1 MGIYNG
7 AVLQTTDDTGAPFRL
22 APGVWQIR
30 CSVHAGGT
38 WQLEYRRDAADA
50 WVPTDAAADFFTGT
64 RTLNI
69 LVPTI
74 GEFRLNGG
82 LIGAQ
87 IEAIPTEYG
96 LGGPNAA

>member
-38 WQLEYRRDAADA
+38 WQLEYRRDAADR
-50 WVPTDAAADFFTGT
+50 VGSDGRRGRPFHRHQDA
-64 RTLNI
+64 
-69 LVPTI
+69 
-74 GEFRLNGG
+74 
-82 LIGAQ
+82 
-87 IEAIPTEYG
+87 
-96 LGGPNAA
+96 

>member
-7 AVLQTTDDTGAPFRL
+7 AVLQTTDGTGAAFTL
-22 APGVWQIR
+22 ATGVWQIR

-50 WVPTDAAADFFTGT
+50 WVATDAAADLFTGT

-69 LVPTI
+69 LAPVG

-87 IEAIPTEYG
+87 IEAIPTDYG
-96 LGGPNAA
+96 QGGPKAA

>member
-7 AVLQTTDDTGAPFRL
+7 VVLQTTDGTGAAFTL
-22 APGVWQIR
+22 ATGVWQIR

-38 WQLEYRRDAADA
+38 WQLEYRRDNSDA
-50 WVPTDAAADFFTGT
+50 WVATDAAADLFTGT

-69 LVPTI
+69 LAPVG

-87 IEAIPTEYG
+87 IEAIPTDYG
-96 LGGPNAA
+96 QGGPKAA